1 MHSRRTTGAVRLLG
15 VALTGLLA
23 IACVRNPP
31 PPVEPEAPEP
41 PPTADRST
49 TRTPPP
55 APPPPRPSPP
65 VIEEED
71 PFASSSLEDLN
82 RESPLDPVF
91 LTTIVQRS
99 ASADDPHSRRTLRC

>member
-1 MHSRRTTGAVRLLG
+1 MHSRRTTGTVRLLG
-15 VALTGLLA
+15 VALTSLLA

-71 PFASSSLEDLN
+71 PFASRQSG
-82 RESPLDPVF
+82 R
-91 LTTIVQRS
+91 TQ
-99 ASADDPHSRRTLRC
+99 SRIPTRACLF